1 MQIDRCAYAVVEE
14 DNDELGAV
22 GDAGVRGRVAE
33 VFRRPNPRQTP
44 GTYYHRCPV
53 TRNMVRAQV
62 DVLTGRLD
70 EEAWISC

>member
-14 DNDELGAV
+14 DNDELGAI

-44 GTYYHRCPV
+44 GFT
-53 TRNMVRAQV
+53 TT
-62 DVLTGRLD
+62 DVLCIH
-70 EEAWISC
+70 EEYGESLI